1 MNISFKQY
9 LVEVEKQQV
18 LGFADLL
25 DKEIKS
31 GVGFNITTTQ
41 DELNKVEKDQNKIPL
56 YYKQIGQAKS
66 NPRMGQQMAKNL
78 RVAVNRPD
86 YEAMMKGAATVPH
99 FVVDLQKSLQGL
111 TGDMLKH
118 IGTLSKEKAQ
128 SILDGSIKSGENEF
142 MRNIIKYKNNPKVKE
157 ALENVVKSGGG
168 SGFDVNKDFGEF
180 LKTLV
185 SF

>member
-1 MNISFKQY
+1 
-9 LVEVEKQQV
+9 
-18 LGFADLL
+18 
-25 DKEIKS
+25 
-31 GVGFNITTTQ
+31 
-41 DELNKVEKDQNKIPL
+41 
-56 YYKQIGQAKS
+56 
-66 NPRMGQQMAKNL
+66 MGQQMAKNL